1 MCIYKKCLDE
11 GSGNDCLS
19 NSGCCSQYS
28 ALKTFTLSCS
38 FQIHI
43 LLINQVVLLF
53 LMHVVR
59 VVALVLR
66 HILELKE
73 VRVSIHDQDRV
84 KNDLTNLSASK
95 VVVVFDCGAGLVD
108 AVDVH
113 DKREGIETL
122 LDIFVL

>member
-1 MCIYKKCLDE
+1 
-11 GSGNDCLS
+11 
-19 NSGCCSQYS
+19 
-28 ALKTFTLSCS
+28 
-38 FQIHI
+38 
-43 LLINQVVLLF
+43 
-53 LMHVVR
+53 MHVVR

-73 VRVSIHDQDRV
+73 VRVSIHDQDGV

-122 LDIFVL
+122 LDIFIL